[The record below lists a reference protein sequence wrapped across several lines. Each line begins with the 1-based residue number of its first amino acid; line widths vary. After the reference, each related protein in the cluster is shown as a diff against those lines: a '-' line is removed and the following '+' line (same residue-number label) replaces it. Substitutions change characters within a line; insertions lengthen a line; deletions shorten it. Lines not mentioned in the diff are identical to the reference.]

1 MAFEA
6 IGEPTALALV
16 MARAS
21 GLIWGLA
28 WLSGATGAGVR
39 SKLAASAVIAI
50 AATPLIGDAV
60 KPPADPLSL
69 GLHALGELAAGAALG
84 LVAGLIASS
93 ARLAGEV
100 IGGQSGFSAASALD
114 PIGEGG
120 PASPLSTLG
129 GLVALATFA
138 AIDGP
143 FRMMLALVESYRLGP
158 PAVGA
163 EAVAGP
169 SLAADTFAAL
179 GAAIGLALHLA
190 APAALALIAAQVV
203 VGLLNRGAPALAS
216 FALWL
221 PVRQVIGLLLTLVG
235 VGWLAVMLASAWSI
249 ALPAVGSRQ

>member
-6 IGEPTALALV
+6 IGDPTALALV
-16 MARAS
+16 MARAA

-28 WLSGATGAGVR
+28 WLAGATGAGFR

-50 AATPLIGDAV
+50 AATPLIGDAIV
-60 KPPADPLSL
+60 TPADPLSL
-69 GLHALGELAAGAALG
+69 GLIALGELAAGAALG
-84 LVAGLIASS
+84 LGAGLIASA

-100 IGGQSGFSAASALD
+100 VGGQSGFSAASALD

-143 FRMMLALVESYRLGP
+143 FRMLLALVESYRLGLS
-158 PAVGA
+158 
-163 EAVAGP
+163 AGDNT
-169 SLAADTFAAL
+169 SLAADAFAAI
-179 GAAIGLALHLA
+179 GSAIGLALHLA

-221 PVRQVIGLLLTLVG
+221 PVRQVIGLLLAIVG
-235 VGWLAVMLASAWSI
+235 VGWLAVVLASAWSAI
-249 ALPAVGSRQ
+249 LPSPMP